1 MHEVMMIG
9 VQKHDEALIHAGFW
23 CVKFEC
29 KFKNDIK
36 LGDYYIYGRIF
47 AVNVEIGIRFR
58 NIQLTKGKNYDSR
71 KRVCGLEIGVPARG
85 CDEDCVSISGTLC
98 RRISGRNS
106 RMPCWRKRCVK
117 SHTARPA
124 I

>member
-1 MHEVMMIG
+1 MR
-9 VQKHDEALIHAGFW
+9 GFW

-58 NIQLTKGKNYDSR
+58 NIQLTKGKNYD
-71 KRVCGLEIGVPARG
+71 
-85 CDEDCVSISGTLC
+85 
-98 RRISGRNS
+98 
-106 RMPCWRKRCVK
+106 
-117 SHTARPA
+117 
-124 I
+124 

>member
-1 MHEVMMIG
+1 M
-9 VQKHDEALIHAGFW
+9 
-23 CVKFEC
+23 KFEC

-85 CDEDCVSISGTLC
+85 CDEDGVSISGTGIYTSAIGQHFMDC
-98 RRISGRNS
+98 ASHQQGRRSAGEYRAEIRECLAGGSG
-106 RMPCWRKRCVK
+106 
-117 SHTARPA
+117 A
-124 I
+124 